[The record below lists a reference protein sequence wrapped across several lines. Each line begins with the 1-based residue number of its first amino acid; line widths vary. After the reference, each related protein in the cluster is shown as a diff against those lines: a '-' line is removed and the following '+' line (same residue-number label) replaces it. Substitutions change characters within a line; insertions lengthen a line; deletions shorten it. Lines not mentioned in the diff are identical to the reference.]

1 MIAEILATGDEIRS
15 GALIDSNTAHI
26 AQELEVV
33 GVKVVR
39 HSSVGDDVEI
49 IVSVL
54 NEIGRRADI
63 CVVTG
68 GLGPTT
74 DDLTTEAASKA
85 AGVELF
91 LDQTALAAIK
101 NIFKKLNRPMND
113 SNIKQAIFPVGATR
127 MDNPVGTAPGFM
139 LKIDKCY
146 FFFLPGVPAEMRT
159 MLSDKVIPII
169 KKFPGNRK
177 VCLTNTIST
186 FGLTES
192 ATGERI
198 AGLAEEFPGIKL
210 GLRAKF
216 PEIHIK
222 LYAYGDDPIRLN
234 ELLSKTSDWI
244 LDKMGKSVL
253 SVTGDSMASV
263 IGDLLKRQKSSI
275 AVAESC
281 TGGLVAHWLT
291 NSPGASDYFIFSGV
305 TYSNRAKID
314 LLGVLSETIERFG
327 AVHEETAKEM
337 AKGVRRI
344 AGATYGLSISGIAG
358 PDGGTEAKPV
368 GTVCIGLAA
377 PDGVQGRRFNF
388 SFGKRSMNK
397 VIFAETALD
406 LLRIKLLKAG
416 QTETIS

>member
-1 MIAEILATGDEIRS
+1 MIAEILSTGDEIRS

-26 AQELEVV
+26 AQELEAV

-49 IVSVL
+49 LTLAL
-54 NEIGRRADI
+54 NEIGHRVDI
-63 CVVTG
+63 CAVTG

-74 DDLTTEAASKA
+74 DDLTAEAASKA

-91 LDQTALAAIK
+91 LDQTALATIK
-101 NIFKKLNRPMND
+101 NFFKKRNRPMTD
-113 SNIKQAIFPVGATR
+113 SNIKQAMFPIGAKR
-127 MDNPVGTAPGFM
+127 MDNPIGTAPGFM

-159 MLSDKVIPII
+159 MISDKVIPII

-177 VCLTNTIST
+177 ACLTNTIST

-198 AGLAEEFPGIKL
+198 ADLTEEFPGIKL

-222 LYAYGDDPIRLN
+222 LYAYGDDPIRLT
-234 ELLSKTSDWI
+234 ELLSKTSGWI
-244 LDKMGKSVL
+244 VERMGKSVI

-263 IGDLLKRQKSSI
+263 IGDLLRRQKASI

-291 NSPGASDYFIFSGV
+291 NSPGASDYFVFSGV

-314 LLGVLSETIERFG
+314 ILGVLPSTIERFG
-327 AVHEETAKEM
+327 AVHEKTAKEM
-337 AKGVRRI
+337 AEGVRRI
-344 AGATYGLSISGIAG
+344 AGSTYGLSISGIAG

-377 PDGVQGRRFNF
+377 PDRVEGRRLNF
-388 SFGKRSMNK
+388 SFGERSMNK

-406 LLRIKLLKAG
+406 LLRIKLLKAD
-416 QTETIS
+416 QTGKVS

>member
-15 GALIDSNTAHI
+15 GVLIDSNSAHI
-26 AQELEVV
+26 AQELETV

-49 IVSVL
+49 LVSVL
-54 NEIGRRADI
+54 NEIGRRVDI

-74 DDLTTEAASKA
+74 DDLTAEAASKA
-85 AGVELF
+85 VGVKLY
-91 LDQTALAAIK
+91 LDQTALSAIK
-101 NIFKKLNRPMND
+101 NIFKKRNRQMSD
-113 SNIKQAIFPVGATR
+113 SNIKQAMLPTGATR

-146 FFFLPGVPAEMRT
+146 FFFLPGVPDEMRI
-159 MLSDKVIPII
+159 MLSEKVIPII
-169 KKFPGNRK
+169 NKFPGKRK

-192 ATGERI
+192 ATGERL
-198 AGLAEEFPGIKL
+198 AGLAEQFPDIKL
-210 GLRAKF
+210 GFRAKF

-222 LYAYGDDPIRLN
+222 LYAYGDDPIRLK
-234 ELLSKTSDWI
+234 ELLNKTSGWV
-244 LDKMGKSVL
+244 LERMGKSVI
-253 SVTGDSMASV
+253 SVTGGSMASV
-263 IGDLLKRQKSSI
+263 IGDLLRRQKASI

-291 NSPGASDYFIFSGV
+291 NAPGASDYFIFSGV
-305 TYSNRAKID
+305 TYWNSVKID
-314 LLGVLSETIERFG
+314 VLGVLPETIKRFG
-327 AVHEETAKEM
+327 AVHEETAKQM
-337 AKGVRRI
+337 AKGVRRV

-358 PDGGTEAKPV
+358 PDGGSKAKPV
-368 GTVCIGLAA
+368 GTICIGLAA
-377 PDGVQGRRFNF
+377 PDGLEGRRFNF

-406 LLRIKLLKAG
+406 LLRIKLLKTG
-416 QTETIS
+416 